1 VPLPKLT
8 YPHLDLPD
16 GPETIAFDAILK
28 VFKNDPVLERLVRT
42 LVIWDGSITDT
53 SEPAVSMCPFLKVS
67 PFPTESFWITEG
79 QHFGPLMLRVQC
91 AVVGTR
97 AREILN
103 FWNAV
108 RTAIL
113 PVAGSTQNAVVVP
126 ALTAAGVTK
135 PTVQMSAYGWV
146 GTGEDGVNMLVA
158 DGTVKFGLYI
168 PT

>member
-1 VPLPKLT
+1 
-8 YPHLDLPD
+8 
-16 GPETIAFDAILK
+16 
-28 VFKNDPVLERLVRT
+28 
-42 LVIWDGSITDT
+42 
-53 SEPAVSMCPFLKVS
+53 MCPFLKVS